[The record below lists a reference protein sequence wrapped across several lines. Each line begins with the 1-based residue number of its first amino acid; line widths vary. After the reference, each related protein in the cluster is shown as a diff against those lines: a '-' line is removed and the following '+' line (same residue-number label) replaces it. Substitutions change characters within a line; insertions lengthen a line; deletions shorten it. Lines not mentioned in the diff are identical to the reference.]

1 MAKILCNGLITI
13 TIVMWNRTKTLD
25 FLVIISSSVS
35 NVLRYYVKGF
45 KILLH
50 SCTFPVFYLYKVQ
63 PQFFCLKVQSP
74 GFQYISRVVFILVW
88 TAEVIL
94 WSLLL
99 WEFIELTL
107 PLHDFQGPLFYNII
121 LKGLKYHFIVA
132 HFQFFFT
139 LFLFVSSFWLPSQWD
154 N

>member
-1 MAKILCNGLITI
+1 MFCDIMLKGLKYYF
-13 TIVMWNRTKTLD
+13 IVAH
-25 FLVIISSSVS
+25 FQ
-35 NVLRYYVKGF
+35 F
-45 KILLH
+45 
-50 SCTFPVFYLYKVQ
+50 FYLYKVQ

-121 LKGLKYHFIVA
+121 LY
-132 HFQFFFT
+132 
-139 LFLFVSSFWLPSQWD
+139 
-154 N
+154 